1 VYDVIKAREE
11 QQKLLAPIANYTSLT
26 CAMGLSMLWYIAS
39 FWFPFG
45 WDQGMFASVG
55 DVIVRGGMPY
65 RDGWETRGPLPF
77 YLFAAAQSL
86 FGRHMWSI
94 RIFDIPLLLTGM
106 FTLGSLVARLTS
118 RLAGAWAAVSLAFW
132 IASLTWFHTAEPD
145 VWAAILVIVG
155 LAPLFRRPVSLSRL
169 LAAGLFVGLAGLVK
183 PVNLG
188 FVLVPLLVVLQQER
202 SAKARLTRAGA
213 VTAVM
218 FLPVALGVAWFGY
231 RGALGALVN
240 VHILYPVKVYSGIAA
255 PRIGD
260 LARSV
265 LHFFL
270 DEPVVFVL
278 PVVIIGGY
286 ALWRQSRDLAVLV
299 LAWLAVALLGIVM
312 QGKFFKYHWVS
323 LFAPVIILG
332 ASGVYSLLM
341 ESTAGTRN
349 RSTESL
355 RLLARVAIALAGIGL
370 LQLATVSLA
379 GVGQWLK
386 LVTGDVNSE
395 QYYSSHHAGA
405 YVPGDDMK
413 AARYIQERTKPDDG
427 IVVFGNNALIYFLS
441 GRANPTRFLTAG
453 SMTFGRAGSIR
464 DAYRREYINGIQK
477 APPAYIV
484 VGVAYNGSKEK
495 ALQGFA
501 EFDTLLRE
509 QYTPDTHIGYLDLYR
524 SKTH

>member
-1 VYDVIKAREE
+1 VYGVIKAREE
-11 QQKLLAPIANYTSLT
+11 QKLLVPVASYALLAS
-26 CAMGLSMLWYIAS
+26 AVGVSMLWCIAS

-94 RIFDIPLLLTGM
+94 RIFDIPLLITGM

-118 RLAGAWAAVSLAFW
+118 RIAGCWAALTLAFW

-145 VWAAILVIVG
+145 VWAAILVTVG
-155 LAPLFRRPVSLSRL
+155 LAPLFHRTQVSLSRL
-169 LAAGLFVGLAGLVK
+169 LAAGLLVGIAGLVK

-188 FVLVPLLVVLQQER
+188 FVVIPLLVLLQQER
-202 SAKARLTRAGA
+202 SAKSGLTRAGA
-213 VTAVM
+213 VTAMM
-218 FLPVALGVAWFGY
+218 FLPVALAVTWFGY

-255 PRIGD
+255 PKIGD

-270 DEPVVFVL
+270 DEPVLFAL

-286 ALWRQSRDLAVLV
+286 SLWRKSRNLAVLV
-299 LAWLAVALLGIVM
+299 LAWLGMALLGIVM
-312 QGKFFKYHWVS
+312 QGKFFKYHWVA
-323 LFAPVIILG
+323 LFAPIIIM
-332 ASGVYSLLM
+332 GVFGVHSLLI
-341 ESTAGTRN
+341 EAAAEARN

-355 RLLARVAIALAGIGL
+355 RLIGRVAVALAAIGV
-370 LQLATVSLA
+370 LQLATVSVSA
-379 GVGQWLK
+379 VGQWLK
-386 LVTGDVNSE
+386 LVTGNVNSE
-395 QYYSSHHAGA
+395 QYYGSHHAGA
-405 YVPGDDMK
+405 FVAGDDMK
-413 AARYIQERTKPDDG
+413 TARYIQERTKPSDG
-427 IVVFGNNALIYFLS
+427 VVVFGNNALINFLS

-464 DAYRREYINGIQK
+464 DAYRQEYISGIRR
-477 APPAYIV
+477 APPAYV
-484 VGVAYNGSKEK
+484 VLGVAYNGSKEK
-495 ALQGFA
+495 ALQGFP
-501 EFDTLLRE
+501 ELDTLLHE
-509 QYTPDTHIGYLDLYR
+509 QYTLDTHIGYLDLYR
-524 SKTH
+524 SNSH